1 MGITEKSPGREG
13 NLGVSPGV
21 SPEGSLCGVPCRI
34 RWSIFWGCPG
44 LSPWDPVEDPQA
56 GHQNGMMQATVLYNA
71 ERLLKSALKFG
82 MLLLPRATLD
92 QRINY

>member
-1 MGITEKSPGREG
+1 MRGALQDPLEHL
-13 NLGVSPGV
+13 LGV
-21 SPEGSLCGVPCRI
+21 
-34 RWSIFWGCPG
+34 
-44 LSPWDPVEDPQA
+44 PWIIPMGPVEDPQA